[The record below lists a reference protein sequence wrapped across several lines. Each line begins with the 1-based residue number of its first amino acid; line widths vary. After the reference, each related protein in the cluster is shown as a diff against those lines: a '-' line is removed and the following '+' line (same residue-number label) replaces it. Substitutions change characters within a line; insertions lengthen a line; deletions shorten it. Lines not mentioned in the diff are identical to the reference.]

1 MLWSQQDPMGKAG
14 VWLGQVSF
22 IFLWP
27 YASPHGLQETKGPE
41 VLAFAPHTV
50 IWVAQQPAKF
60 LHLLELFP
68 NLHH

>member
-1 MLWSQQDPMGKAG
+1 MEKSRLMH
-14 VWLGQVSF
+14 
-22 IFLWP
+22 
-27 YASPHGLQETKGPE
+27 PHGLQETKGPE